1 MFNPLKQKI
10 MTKVYLRKKLVVR
23 KNVTVLVEC
32 NEDVLDDVVVRCRKH
47 SGEVNVYFKTGEGRK
62 LHKLRKLTPEESAQL
77 KAETYAEK
85 EPETSTSTNTTPNI
99 NKVTIVDEEPKRQI
113 CWRKFRT
120 EISKVGG
127 IDVYMKSCRDNT
139 TIETILLKYPDF
151 LRGIK
156 LYEGGSKGVWKLI
169 VRKKIET
176 VRNIYERYFM
186 DINQFLL

>member
-10 MTKVYLRKKLVVR
+10 MTQVYLRKKLVVR

-62 LHKLRKLTPEESAQL
+62 LRKLRKLTPEESAQL

-85 EPETSTSTNTTPNI
+85 ELETSTSTNTTPNI

-169 VRKKIET
+169 VQKKIET

>member
-1 MFNPLKQKI
+1 MFNPLKQKV
-10 MTKVYLRKKLVVR
+10 MTNVCLRKKLVVR

-62 LHKLRKLTPEESAQL
+62 LRKLRKLTPEESAQL

-169 VRKKIET
+169 VQKKIET

>member
-1 MFNPLKQKI
+1 MYNPLKQKI

-62 LHKLRKLTPEESAQL
+62 LRKLIKLTPEESAQL

-169 VRKKIET
+169 VQKKIET

>member
-1 MFNPLKQKI
+1 MYNPLKQKI

-62 LHKLRKLTPEESAQL
+62 LRKLRKLTPEESAQL

-169 VRKKIET
+169 VQKKIET

>member
-62 LHKLRKLTPEESAQL
+62 LRKLRKLTPEESAQL

-169 VRKKIET
+169 VQKKIET

>member
-1 MFNPLKQKI
+1 MFNPLKQKV

-62 LHKLRKLTPEESAQL
+62 LRKLRKLTPEESAQL

-156 LYEGGSKGVWKLI
+156 LHEEGSKGVWKLI
-169 VRKKIET
+169 VQKKIET

>member
-1 MFNPLKQKI
+1 MFNPLKQKV

-62 LHKLRKLTPEESAQL
+62 LRKLRKLTPEESAQL

-156 LYEGGSKGVWKLI
+156 LYEEGSKGVWKLI
-169 VRKKIET
+169 VQKKIET

>member
-1 MFNPLKQKI
+1 MYNPLKQKI

-62 LHKLRKLTPEESAQL
+62 LRKLRKLTPEESAQL

-85 EPETSTSTNTTPNI
+85 ELETSTSTNTTPNI

-169 VRKKIET
+169 VQKKIET

>member
-62 LHKLRKLTPEESAQL
+62 LRKLRKLTPEESAQL

-85 EPETSTSTNTTPNI
+85 ELETSTSTNTTPNI

-169 VRKKIET
+169 VQKKIET

>member
-1 MFNPLKQKI
+1 MFNPLKQKV
-10 MTKVYLRKKLVVR
+10 MTNVYLRKKLVVR

-62 LHKLRKLTPEESAQL
+62 LRKLRKLTPEESAQL

-169 VRKKIET
+169 VQKKIET

>member
-62 LHKLRKLTPEESAQL
+62 LRKLRKLTPEESAQL

-85 EPETSTSTNTTPNI
+85 ELETSTSTNTTPNI

-169 VRKKIET
+169 VQKKIET

-186 DINQFLL
+186 DINQFLF

>member
-1 MFNPLKQKI
+1 MFNPLKQKV

-62 LHKLRKLTPEESAQL
+62 LRKLRKLTPEESARL

-169 VRKKIET
+169 VQKKIET

>member
-1 MFNPLKQKI
+1 MFNPLKQKV

-62 LHKLRKLTPEESAQL
+62 LRKLRKLTPEESAQL

-85 EPETSTSTNTTPNI
+85 EPEPSTSTNTTPNI

-186 DINQFLL
+186 DISQFLL

>member
-1 MFNPLKQKI
+1 MFNPLKRKV

-62 LHKLRKLTPEESAQL
+62 LRKLRKLTPEESAQL

-169 VRKKIET
+169 VQKKIET

>member
-1 MFNPLKQKI
+1 

-62 LHKLRKLTPEESAQL
+62 LRKLRKLTPEESAQL

-85 EPETSTSTNTTPNI
+85 EPETSTSTNTIPNI

-169 VRKKIET
+169 VQKKIET

>member
-1 MFNPLKQKI
+1 MFNPLKQKV

-62 LHKLRKLTPEESAQL
+62 LRKLRKLTPEESAQL

-169 VRKKIET
+169 VQKKIET

>member
-1 MFNPLKQKI
+1 MFNPIKQKI

-62 LHKLRKLTPEESAQL
+62 LRKLRKLTPEESAQL

-169 VRKKIET
+169 VQKKIET

>member
-1 MFNPLKQKI
+1 MFNPLKQKN

-62 LHKLRKLTPEESAQL
+62 LRKLRKLTPEESAQL

-156 LYEGGSKGVWKLI
+156 LYEEGSKGVWKLI
-169 VRKKIET
+169 VQKKIET

>member
-1 MFNPLKQKI
+1 MFNPLKQKV
-10 MTKVYLRKKLVVR
+10 MTNVYLRKKLVVR

-62 LHKLRKLTPEESAQL
+62 LRKLRKLTPEESAQL
-77 KAETYAEK
+77 KAGTYAEK
-85 EPETSTSTNTTPNI
+85 ESETSTSTNTTPNI

-169 VRKKIET
+169 VQKKIET

>member
-1 MFNPLKQKI
+1 MFNPLKQKV

-62 LHKLRKLTPEESAQL
+62 LRKLRKLTPEESAQL

-99 NKVTIVDEEPKRQI
+99 KR
-113 CWRKFRT
+113 
-120 EISKVGG
+120 
-127 IDVYMKSCRDNT
+127 
-139 TIETILLKYPDF
+139 
-151 LRGIK
+151 
-156 LYEGGSKGVWKLI
+156 
-169 VRKKIET
+169 
-176 VRNIYERYFM
+176 
-186 DINQFLL
+186 

>member
-1 MFNPLKQKI
+1 M
-10 MTKVYLRKKLVVR
+10 KKYVKKMLVVR
-23 KNVTVLVEC
+23 KKATVLVEC
-32 NEDVLDDVVVRCRKH
+32 DEEILDKVVVRCRKH
-47 SGEVNVYFKTGEGRK
+47 SGEVYVYFKTGEGRK
-62 LHKLRKLTPEESAQL
+62 LRKLKKISSV
-77 KAETYAEK
+77 EK
-85 EPETSTSTNTTPNI
+85 SHVKPETSTPTTPETTTSTNTTPNI
-99 NKVTIVDEEPKRQI
+99 NKVTIIDEEPKRQI

-156 LYEGGSKGVWKLI
+156 LYEGRSKGVWKLI
-169 VRKKIET
+169 VQKKIET

>member
-62 LHKLRKLTPEESAQL
+62 LRKLRKLTPEESAQL

>member
-1 MFNPLKQKI
+1 

-62 LHKLRKLTPEESAQL
+62 LRKLRKLTPEESAQL

-85 EPETSTSTNTTPNI
+85 ELETSTSTNTTPNI

-127 IDVYMKSCRDNT
+127 MDVYMKSCRDNT
-139 TIETILLKYPDF
+139 TIERILLKYPDF

-169 VRKKIET
+169 VQKKIET
-176 VRNIYERYFM
+176 VRNIYETYFV

>member
-1 MFNPLKQKI
+1 

-62 LHKLRKLTPEESAQL
+62 LRKLRKLTPEESAQL

-169 VRKKIET
+169 VQKKIET

-186 DINQFLL
+186 DINQFLLSKNYAKIC

>member
-1 MFNPLKQKI
+1 MFNPLKQKV

-62 LHKLRKLTPEESAQL
+62 LRKLRKLTPEESAQL

-85 EPETSTSTNTTPNI
+85 EPETSTSTNTTSNI

-169 VRKKIET
+169 VQKKIET

>member
-1 MFNPLKQKI
+1 MFNPLKQKV

-62 LHKLRKLTPEESAQL
+62 LRKLRKLTPEESAQL

>member
-1 MFNPLKQKI
+1 MFNPLKQKV

-169 VRKKIET
+169 VQKKIET

>member
-1 MFNPLKQKI
+1 MFNPLKQKV

-62 LHKLRKLTPEESAQL
+62 LRKLRKLTPEESAQL

-169 VRKKIET
+169 VQKKIET
-176 VRNIYERYFM
+176 VRIIYERYFM

>member
-1 MFNPLKQKI
+1 MFNPLKQKV

-62 LHKLRKLTPEESAQL
+62 LRKLRKLTPEESAKL

-169 VRKKIET
+169 VQKKIET

>member
-1 MFNPLKQKI
+1 MFNPLKQKV

-62 LHKLRKLTPEESAQL
+62 LRKLRKLTPEESARL

-127 IDVYMKSCRDNT
+127 IDIYMKSCRDNT

-169 VRKKIET
+169 VQKKIET